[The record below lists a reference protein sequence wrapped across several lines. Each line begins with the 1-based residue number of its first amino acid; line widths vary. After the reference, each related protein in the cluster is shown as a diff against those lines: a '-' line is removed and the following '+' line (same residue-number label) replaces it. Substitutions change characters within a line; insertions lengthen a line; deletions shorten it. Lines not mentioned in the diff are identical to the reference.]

1 MESNEPSKNTGRV
14 VITRPVRRT
23 RPKGRNETVSY
34 IKYGEEWYNEVMKNK
49 KSVIV
54 DMLRRVA
61 MRCDELEA
69 AQQSVQAD
77 KSITLATCQCFKP
90 NIRFI
95 YELKWCHACEKPF
108 AS

>member
-34 IKYGEEWYNEVMKNK
+34 IKYGDEWYNEVMKNK

-69 AQQSVQAD
+69 AQHSVQPYGGGWTDNCDYCDECGAPEYH
-77 KSITLATCQCFKP
+77 KTHCSSYPVQP
-90 NIRFI
+90 
-95 YELKWCHACEKPF
+95 
-108 AS
+108 